1 MMKQGLN
8 QKYKMV
14 QQSYFDVDQKVFD
27 IQNLCDFKQKNDN
40 QPSLN

>member
-27 IQNLCDFKQKNDN
+27 IQNPCDLKQKKK
-40 QPSLN
+40 